1 MEPASL
7 DLRQR
12 WRALS
17 RRLGLITFWRWWAGE
32 LVPLIP
38 HRLRHAMARMRM
50 RPVLA
55 FEPDTAVLFVPELA
69 NSHLAYKEAAR
80 IPLTGDQ
87 DAVLTA
93 GRAAI
98 DSLSPAA
105 GAGNADPVE
114 IVVALPA
121 SQVLRKTIS
130 LPAAVEDNLAQVL
143 GYDLDRH
150 TPFKPEEMSFDANI
164 VGRDPVKRELR
175 VDWAAALKTVVEQT
189 RRRAESWGA
198 AVVAVTPDRPSG
210 PPAPGKALNLLPA
223 TERPE
228 AATLH
233 RWSIWAPVALIT
245 VAALV
250 ATALPIWQ
258 KRGYAIALMQLA
270 GQGRVQ
276 ADASNALREQLE
288 RLTGEYNFALAKKYA
303 YPSALQSV
311 EDVTKLLPDDTW
323 LTQLELKNTVKGK
336 DAKREILVRG
346 ESANAGRLISLLE
359 DSNLFGEAAPRSPT
373 TKIQPGPG
381 EIFDLGAQLK
391 PLPPPP
397 LVQLAA
403 AAGAELPPPAG
414 SPAPTVAAPPPASAP
429 AAKANPPGKSGPPA
443 APEVGAPARPA
454 PGSVSPPPVA
464 AVPSPEPAKAPQ

>member
-17 RRLGLITFWRWWAGE
+17 RRLGLTTFWQWWAGE

-38 HRLRHAMARMRM
+38 HRLRNAMARMRM

-55 FEPDTAVLFVPELA
+55 FEGDAAVLFVPELA

-87 DAVLTA
+87 DAVVTA

-98 DSLSPAA
+98 ESLSPAA
-105 GAGNADPVE
+105 GTADPVE

-121 SQVLRKTIS
+121 NQVLRKTIT
-130 LPAAVEDNLAQVL
+130 LPAAVEDNLVQVL
-143 GYDLDRH
+143 AYDLDRH
-150 TPFKPEEMSFDANI
+150 TPFKPDEMRFDANI
-164 VGRDPVKRELR
+164 VARDPVKRELR
-175 VDWAAALKTVVEQT
+175 VDWAAALKTVVDQS

-198 AVVAVTPDRPSG
+198 VVVAVTPDSPSG
-210 PPAPGKALNLLPA
+210 PPATGKALNLLPMA
-223 TERPE
+223 ERPE
-228 AATLH
+228 TAARR
-233 RWSIWAPVALIT
+233 RWSVWAPVALIA

-250 ATALPIWQ
+250 ATALPVWQ

-270 GQGRVQ
+270 SQGRVQ

-288 RLTGEYNFALAKKYA
+288 RLSGDYNFALSKKYA
-303 YPSALQSV
+303 FPSALQSV

-323 LTQLELKNTVKGK
+323 LTQLELKSTVKGK

-346 ESANAGRLISLLE
+346 ESANAGRLISLFE
-359 DSNLFGEAAPRSPT
+359 ESQLFGETAPRSPT

-397 LVQLAA
+397 PVQLAA
-403 AAGAELPPPAG
+403 AAGMEPPRPAA
-414 SPAPTVAAPPPASAP
+414 SPVPAVPEAPPASAP
-429 AAKANPPGKSGPPA
+429 PPKGDPPA
-443 APEVGAPARPA
+443 RAEVAAPARSVA
-454 PGSVSPPPVA
+454 VPGSAAPPPVEAMPLPGA
-464 AVPSPEPAKAPQ
+464 ATTKAAP

>member
-1 MEPASL
+1 
-7 DLRQR
+7 
-12 WRALS
+12 
-17 RRLGLITFWRWWAGE
+17 
-32 LVPLIP
+32 
-38 HRLRHAMARMRM
+38 M

-55 FEPDTAVLFVPELA
+55 FEADAAVLFVPELA
-69 NSHLAYKEAAR
+69 NSHLAYKEAAV

-87 DAVLTA
+87 DAVVTA

-98 DSLSPAA
+98 ESLSPAA
-105 GAGNADPVE
+105 GAGRTEPVE

-121 SQVLRKTIS
+121 NQVLRKTIS

-143 GYDLDRH
+143 FYDLDRH
-150 TPFKPEEMSFDANI
+150 TPFKPDEMCFDANI
-164 VGRDPVKRELR
+164 VARDPVKRELR
-175 VDWAAALKTVVEQT
+175 VDWAAALKTVVEQS

-210 PPAPGKALNLLPA
+210 PPATGKALNLLPKA
-223 TERPE
+223 ERPE
-228 AATLH
+228 AATRR
-233 RWSIWAPVALIT
+233 RWSVWAPIALIA

-270 GQGRVQ
+270 SQGRVQ
-276 ADASNALREQLE
+276 ADASNALRDQLE
-288 RLTGEYNFALAKKYA
+288 RLTGDYNFALAKKYA

-311 EDVTKLLPDDTW
+311 DDVTKLLPDDTW
-323 LTQLELKNTVKGK
+323 LTQLELKSTVKGK

-346 ESANAGRLISLLE
+346 ESANAGRLISLFE
-359 DSNLFGEAAPRSPT
+359 ESNLFGEAAPRSPT

-397 LVQLAA
+397 PVQIAA
-403 AAGAELPPPAG
+403 AAGAEPPRPAA
-414 SPAPTVAAPPPASAP
+414 SPVPAVPAAPPASAP
-429 AAKANPPGKSGPPA
+429 PAKGDQPANPPAPA
-443 APEVGAPARPA
+443 APAVAA
-454 PGSVSPPPVA
+454 PGRVAPPPVEAMPVPA
-464 AVPSPEPAKAPQ
+464 AAAPKATP